1 MPFMTDLNSEAVK
14 MKIGIFGGAFNPIH
28 NGHLALAENY
38 YNSLKLDK
46 IIFIPTSV
54 PPHKT
59 ADYLVSQNDRLE
71 MVRLAISDNSSFDV
85 SDIEFHRQG
94 KSYTY
99 DTLLS
104 LKELYPDSEIYLII
118 GADQFLTF
126 HLWYKYKEILD
137 MVTLCTSARE
147 NEQEKRELYD
157 YAKSLD
163 GLKRDKYFIA
173 DYPVIRLSSSE
184 IRDKIKNGEDI
195 SSLVSK
201 RVSNYIFEK
210 GLYSV

>member
-104 LKELYPDSEIYLII
+104 LNELYPDSEIYLII

-195 SSLVSK
+195 SSLVPK

>member
-1 MPFMTDLNSEAVK
+1 MR
-14 MKIGIFGGAFNPIH
+14 IGIFGGAFNPIH
-28 NGHLALAENY
+28 NGHLTLAESY
-38 YNSLKLDK
+38 YESLHLDK

-71 MVRLAISDNSSFDV
+71 MVRLAISDKSSFEV
-85 SDIEFHRQG
+85 SDIEFHRRG

-99 DTLLS
+99 DTLLAV
-104 LKELYPDSEIYLII
+104 KELYPESEIYLII

-126 HLWYKYKEILD
+126 HLWYKYKDILD
-137 MVTLCTSARE
+137 TVTLCTSARQ
-147 NEQEKRELYD
+147 NEQEKQELYD

-163 GLKRDKYFIA
+163 GLKKDKYFIA

-195 SSLVSK
+195 SALVPK
-201 RVSNYIFEK
+201 RVCNYIFEK

>member
-1 MPFMTDLNSEAVK
+1 

-38 YNSLKLDK
+38 YESLHLDK
-46 IIFIPTSV
+46 IIFIPTSI

-71 MVRLAISDNSSFDV
+71 MVRLATQDNSSFEV

-104 LKELYPDSEIYLII
+104 VKELYPDSEIYLII

-147 NEQEKRELYD
+147 NEQEKQELYD

-163 GLKRDKYFIA
+163 GLEKDKYFIA
-173 DYPVIRLSSSE
+173 NYPVIRFSSSE
-184 IRDKIKNGEDI
+184 IRDKIKNGEEI
-195 SSLVSK
+195 SALVPK
-201 RVSNYIFEK
+201 RVCEYIFEK